1 MEIYLRDHNT
11 LGVCAAELRDDEG
24 EKVGGHLD
32 ALGVQVHHVVGVG
45 QLYQTDLN
53 IKLEELYVSLLAYM
67 QLYNFL

>member
-1 MEIYLRDHNT
+1 MAIYLRDHNT

-53 IKLEELYVSLLAYM
+53 IK
-67 QLYNFL
+67 